1 VRFLGLPAAGAWLL
15 LAGTAGLVVLLYWLK
30 PSARRLVVSSGLIW
44 RRVLESRKR
53 RAERWRW
60 WMSLM
65 LALAIALAI
74 AAALTRPEIAAVSG
88 AAADVVLVIDTGPSM
103 AARGT
108 DGRSRLARALDSAQ
122 AVVRAS
128 GAGSRYLVADTT
140 RQVVTP
146 ALESREDA
154 LARLR
159 TLAPRAGARPW
170 FPDVARPAGAGERLQ
185 LWFFTD
191 GVTDLAVPREAR
203 LVSAFET
210 ADNLGITAFEVRA
223 LPADARRHQAYLGIT
238 NASPGDK
245 RVEIQVV
252 GVGAAPL
259 ERALQLRSGAA
270 ADVVLDL
277 SAFEEG
283 PLRAT
288 LRADADALDL
298 DNTAYAYLPGKG
310 RVRVGLF
317 TAGNPALAQA
327 LRLLPRVEVEV
338 ATPERWRDA
347 ARFDAVVLDRFAP
360 PRPPAVPALL
370 IAPGAASW
378 LPRSATDASDIQ
390 LARWDASHP
399 LLASVSLRDVLVDR
413 APLLALDAPA
423 GGQRLRFKPLARG
436 AGNEPLILAS
446 GEGPR
451 LALLSFALEASNFAQ
466 QASFP
471 AFLSNAVDWLTREPL
486 ALAYRVGQVSVPA
499 PQARVFDLEG
509 RALET
514 RPAPAATLF
523 DVTEPG
529 LFTALTREQRVR
541 IAVNLLD
548 PQLTA
553 VNASRF
559 ARDSAPT
566 APPAPVPARLR
577 IDPWLLLLALATLLL
592 AVEWW
597 TYNRRLTV

>member
-1 VRFLGLPAAGAWLL
+1 LPAAGAWLL

-88 AAADVVLVIDTGPSM
+88 AAADVMLVIDTGPSM
-103 AARGT
+103 AARGA

-159 TLAPRAGARPW
+159 TLAPRAGAQPW
-170 FPDVARPAGAGERLQ
+170 FPDVTRPAGTGERLQ

-223 LPADARRHQAYLGIT
+223 LPADARRHQAYLEIT

-436 AGNEPLILAS
+436 ARNEPLILAS

-471 AFLSNAVDWLTREPL
+471 AFLSNAVDWLTREPR

-509 RALET
+509 RTLET

-553 VNASRF
+553 VNATRF
-559 ARDSAPT
+559 ARGSAPA

-577 IDPWLLLLALATLLL
+577 IDPWVLLLALATLLL

-597 TYNRRLTV
+597 TYNRRVTV